1 MASVAVALTYSGF
14 CRIYSIS
21 STARPEKLKSVV
33 LIETRPREAFLAKK
47 TLRTFLLTQSIVDP
61 LMSRHI
67 SSYSSLS
74 IILFSM
80 EDIYKVLQA
89 CTGLQHPEDLMLCAV
104 AVGIGVGG

>member
-14 CRIYSIS
+14 CRICSIS

-33 LIETRPREAFLAKK
+33 LLDTRPRKACLAKK
-47 TLRTFLLTQSIVDP
+47 TLRILSLTQSIVDP
-61 LMSRHI
+61 LMSGHI
-67 SSYSSLS
+67 SFYSLP

-104 AVGIGVGG
+104 AVGVGVWG